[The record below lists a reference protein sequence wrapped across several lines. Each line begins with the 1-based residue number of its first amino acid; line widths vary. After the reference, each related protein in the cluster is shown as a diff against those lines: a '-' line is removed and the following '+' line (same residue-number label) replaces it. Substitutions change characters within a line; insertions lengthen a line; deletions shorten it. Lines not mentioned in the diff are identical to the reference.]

1 MKKLVIT
8 VLIAFLWLAYLPNR
22 GEAIAQEPQMQVK
35 LVNYLANKP
44 SISLKVSG
52 TYYLNGTATATRL
65 STAKTYTVKVV
76 TQSNKP
82 YISLYDGSTRLA
94 IGANLAIKTSSR
106 KDTATFNNHTYLGN
120 FNFAVDNGRY
130 VGVTNRIYLEDYL
143 KCVVPS
149 EMYAS
154 WNKEALKTQAVAART
169 YAFYRINKVI
179 NDTTTYQFYE
189 GTAKLHPNS
198 TAATQETVGQILTYN
213 GKVIDT
219 LFSASNGG
227 MTESNYNE
235 FGTPPLPYFPIQK
248 DIYDTKI
255 KWSSIIHK
263 QQINTTGL
271 DLRNPA
277 KWWDKTVEADSA
289 IASNMKTWLS
299 QNGYS
304 NKQIKIVSIPK
315 LSFYEKTKSGRVSRG
330 DIQFTFYV
338 KGKVDSTGKLQLQ
351 TISYT
356 GAIADKNRNIMGKSV
371 FPSTLITNMA
381 QTSSAYTIS
390 GSGKGHGVGMSQH
403 GANNRANAGLKYN
416 SILAFYYPHTVNSK
430 VYVLK
435 ASY

>member
-1 MKKLVIT
+1 MKKLLMTLVIT
-8 VLIAFLWLAYLPNR
+8 FVWLGLMPTQ
-22 GEAIAQEPQMQVK
+22 GSAIGQEPQIQVK
-35 LVNYLANKP
+35 LVNYLTNQT

-52 TYYLNGTATATRL
+52 TYYLNGTTTRL
-65 STAKTYTVKVV
+65 NTAKTYTLKVV
-76 TQSNKP
+76 TQNNKP
-82 YISLYDGSTRLA
+82 YISLYDGTTRLSLRDN
-94 IGANLAIKTSSR
+94 ISIKTSSR
-106 KDTATFNNHTYLGN
+106 KDTATLNNHTYLGN
-120 FNFAVDNGRY
+120 FNFSVDNARY
-130 VGVTNRIYLEDYL
+130 VDVINTIYLEDYL

-149 EMYAS
+149 EIYAS
-154 WNKEALKTQAVAART
+154 WNKEALKTQAVAARS
-169 YAFYRINKVI
+169 YAYYRLNKVI
-179 NDTTTYQFYE
+179 NDTTTYQFYD
-189 GTAKLHPNS
+189 GTARLHPNS
-198 TAATQETVGQILTYN
+198 TAATQETTGQILTYN

-277 KWWDKTVEADSA
+277 KWWDKTYELDQTIS
-289 IASNMKTWLS
+289 SNIKTWLS

-315 LSFYEKTKSGRVSRG
+315 LAFYEKTKSGRITRG
-330 DIQFTFYV
+330 DIQFSFYV

-351 TISYT
+351 TVSYT
-356 GAIADKNRNIMGKSV
+356 RAIADKIRNIMGRSV
-371 FPSTLITNMA
+371 FPSTLITNMT
-381 QTSSAYTIS
+381 QSSSAYTIS
-390 GSGKGHGVGMSQH
+390 GSGRGHGVGMSQQ
-403 GANNRANAGLKYN
+403 GANNRANAGFKYN
-416 SILAFYYPHTVNSK
+416 SILAFYYPHTVISK

-435 ASY
+435 ANY